1 MAIKC
6 YLDYLPVPVF
16 LNFFGRNH
24 LFFKCLSES
33 WPVVETGFKKLLPVV
48 CYGSP
53 SKIVVFHYRSSL
65 PKTVLLY
72 HMLLH
77 QKPCFLVIAALY
89 RKPYFYIT
97 SFLTENRAFL
107 LSRLFTENR
116 FTLFGSRLNHFSGSM
131 CRFSGQ
137 PLEPL
142 FGKHMCLFGVAA

>member
-1 MAIKC
+1 MFTRSG
-6 YLDYLPVPVF
+6 F
-16 LNFFGRNH
+16 LKFFSRNH

-33 WPVVETGFKKLLPVV
+33 WPVVETGFKKVLPVV

-53 SKIVVFHYRSSL
+53 SKIMVFHSRGSL

-72 HMLLH
+72 HMLLD
-77 QKPCFLVIAALY
+77 QKPCFLVIAVLY
-89 RKPYFYIT
+89 RKPYFFIT

-116 FTLFGSRLNHFSGSM
+116 FTLFGSRLNHFLGSM
-131 CRFSGQ
+131 WNFLGQ

-142 FGKHMCLFGVAA
+142 FGKHVSLSRS

>member
-33 WPVVETGFKKLLPVV
+33 WPVVETGFKKVLPVV

-65 PKTVLLY
+65 PETVLLY

-77 QKPCFLVIAALY
+77 QKPCFFVIAALY
-89 RKPYFYIT
+89 RKPFHTFWGNRLNYFSGSIC
-97 SFLTENRAFL
+97 AFSGWPL
-107 LSRLFTENR
+107 E
-116 FTLFGSRLNHFSGSM
+116 TLFGAVAYSIFREAGCRSILIKAKMNTRLTKSSG
-131 CRFSGQ
+131 
-137 PLEPL
+137 
-142 FGKHMCLFGVAA
+142 